1 MFEKIT
7 PEKAGISSENVR
19 KFIETLQARNLAM
32 HSVLLM
38 KGEDIFAEYY
48 WKPFDK
54 DFCHRMYSQTKSYVG
69 VAIGILHQEGLL
81 KLNDKIADYFPEK
94 IDRELPENLKN
105 LTIEDMLTMR
115 TCGETPNWFY
125 HSDPD
130 RVHLYFNENTADVI
144 PGTRWKY
151 DSPASQVLCSLVEKL
166 SGMPLFDFLNIKIF
180 DKLGTFKT
188 ATILK
193 TKTNDS
199 FGDSALLCTTRDMA
213 SFARF
218 VMNYGKWNGEQLVSE
233 DYLRKATS
241 KVADNL
247 LYGFNNDSA
256 VFTDG
261 YGYQIWRYKDNGFA
275 FNGMGS
281 QLTIC
286 IPSKDFIF
294 TCTADTQGN
303 TAAKSLILTALQD
316 LIIENLG
323 EELEENQSEYQKCLA
338 LENNLELT
346 CLNGNTSSNLQ
357 DSILFKKYICNENQ
371 TGIKEFYFT
380 LENENLV
387 FNYTNAQGNKKLPFG
402 LAKNIFTKFPQYGYS
417 NIHAG
422 AKTNDSFLYDCATS
436 AIWPQENKLLLKVQI
451 IDKYFGNALWEFSF
465 IENSVTVVMLKNAE
479 AFLDEYQGE
488 FSGFSK

>member
-1 MFEKIT
+1 MFQKIS
-7 PEKAGISSENVR
+7 PEKAGISSKNVC
-19 KFIETLQARNLAM
+19 KFIKTLEKRGLAM

-38 KGEDIFAEYY
+38 KGNDIFAEYY
-48 WKPFDK
+48 WKPFHK
-54 DFCHRMYSQTKSYVG
+54 EYCHRMYSQTKSYVG
-69 VAIGILHQEGLL
+69 VAIGILVGEGLL
-81 KLNDKIADYFPEK
+81 KLDDKIADYFPEK

-125 HSDPD
+125 HTDPD
-130 RVHLYFNENTADVI
+130 RTHLYFAENTADVI

-166 SGMPLFDFLNIKIF
+166 SGMALFDFLKLKIF
-180 DKLGTFKT
+180 NKLGTFRT

-193 TKTNDS
+193 TKTDDS

-218 VMNYGKWNGEQLVSE
+218 VMNYGKWKGEQLVSE

-241 KVADNL
+241 KIADNFS
-247 LYGFNNDSA
+247 YGFDNDSS

-261 YGYQIWRYKDNGFA
+261 YGYQIWRYKNCGFA

-286 IPSKDFIF
+286 IPEKDFIF

-303 TAAKSLILTALQD
+303 TAAKSLILTALED
-316 LIIENLG
+316 IIIENLG
-323 EELEENQSEYQKCLA
+323 EALEENETDYKKCLQ
-338 LENNLELT
+338 LENELELVS
-346 CLNGNTSSNLQ
+346 LKGNTNSKLQ
-357 DSILFKKYICNENQ
+357 QSFFNKKYYAQDNP
-371 TGIKEFYFT
+371 TGIKEFSFS
-380 LENENLV
+380 LENGNLI
-387 FNYTNAQGNKKLPFG
+387 FNYTNSQGEKSLTFG
-402 LAKNIFTKFPQYGYS
+402 LSKNVFTKFPQYCYS
-417 NIHAG
+417 NLHAG
-422 AKTNDSFLYDCATS
+422 AKSDDNFCYDCATS
-436 AIWPQENKLLLKVQI
+436 AIWVEKNKLLLKVQI
-451 IDKYFGNALWEFSF
+451 IDKYLGNALWEFTF
-465 IENSVTVVMLKNAE
+465 KDNKATIIMLKNAE

-488 FSGFSK
+488 FIAKA

>member
-38 KGEDIFAEYY
+38 KGENIFAEYY

-125 HSDPD
+125 HQDPD
-130 RVHLYFNENTADVI
+130 RTHLYFNENTADVI

-166 SGMPLFDFLNIKIF
+166 SGMPLLDFLKIKIF

-241 KVADNL
+241 KVADNF

-286 IPSKDFIF
+286 IPEKDFIF
-294 TCTADTQGN
+294 CCTADTQGN
-303 TAAKSLILTALQD
+303 TAAKSLILTALQEN
-316 LIIENLG
+316 IIDNLG
-323 EELEENQSEYQKCLA
+323 KQLEENETEHKKCLN
-338 LENNLELT
+338 LEKNLEL
-346 CLNGNTSSNLQ
+346 LHLKGNINSTLQ
-357 DSILFKKYICNENQ
+357 NSIFNKTYIANQ
-371 TGIKEFYFT
+371 NPTGIKEFSFT
-380 LENENLV
+380 LENGNLI
-387 FNYTNAQGNKKLPFG
+387 FNYTNAQGRKSLPFG
-402 LAKNIFTKFPQYGYS
+402 LSKNVFTKFPQYGYS
-417 NIHAG
+417 NLHAG
-422 AKTNDSFLYDCATS
+422 ANTDDGFLYDCATS
-436 AIWPQENKLLLKVQI
+436 ACWAQENKLLLKTQI

-465 IENSVTVVMLKNAE
+465 KDNNVTVVMQKNAE

-488 FSGFSK
+488 FIAKS